1 MSLGSMLFLALSLT
15 SNMRLSTKYTSLTD
29 EEVIQQVLPNQ
40 PNQCFESLYSRYV
53 SKVYQRCL
61 SITDDSEKA
70 HDFTHDIFLKV
81 FDKLANFQQR
91 SSFSTWLYS
100 ISYNYCLDQLR
111 LGKKMPLTPF
121 DNTCS
126 EYIAESQEAH
136 LQEETFQLMRQ
147 AMEML
152 SIQERALLTLK
163 YEHGLSIE
171 EIARLY
177 SIGDSAV
184 KMRLK
189 RSREKLKG
197 LYDQLVVL

>member
-1 MSLGSMLFLALSLT
+1 MPPSSRHA
-15 SNMRLSTKYTSLTD
+15 SLTD
-29 EEVIQQVLPNQ
+29 EEVIRQVLPDQ
-40 PNQCFESLYSRYV
+40 PNQCFESLYNRYV

-126 EYIAESQEAH
+126 EYIAESQEAY
-136 LQEETFQLMRQ
+136 LQEETLQLMRQ
-147 AMEML
+147 AMKIL
-152 SIQERALLTLK
+152 SIQERELLSLK
-163 YEHGLSIE
+163 YEDGLSIE

-177 SIGDSAV
+177 SIGAGAV

>member
-1 MSLGSMLFLALSLT
+1 MLP
-15 SNMRLSTKYTSLTD
+15 STGHASLTD
-29 EEVIQQVLPNQ
+29 EEVIQQVLPEHS
-40 PNQCFESLYSRYV
+40 NQCFESLYNRYA

-61 SITDDSEKA
+61 SMTHDSEKA

-81 FDKLANFQQR
+81 FDKLTSFQER

-100 ISYNYCLDQLR
+100 VSYNYCLDQLR
-111 LGKKMPLTPF
+111 LGKRVPLTPL

-126 EYIAESQEAH
+126 EHITESQEAY
-136 LQEETFQLMRQ
+136 LQEETLQLMRQ
-147 AMEML
+147 AMEIL
-152 SIQERALLTLK
+152 SIQERALLSLK
-163 YEHGLSIE
+163 YEDGLSIE

-177 SIGDSAV
+177 SIGAGAV